1 VNQSE
6 LNEHGNYLADE
17 RKIAAY
23 RAALAETV
31 KSTDLVLDLGAGTGL
46 LGLLACE
53 AGAGS
58 VVAVE
63 QGPIIEYARQIA
75 IDSGFADRITHF
87 RCYSTEL
94 DLATPVNV
102 AVCDQIGGL
111 VHDAG
116 VLSHFA
122 DVRRR
127 LLAPDG
133 LLIPA
138 SFRIHLAPVTF
149 DSGRRAVDFWTS
161 VPAGFETSSVHRV
174 AANTEWR
181 YSISGDTVERLA
193 QGTQM
198 AAFEADHVRQIK
210 GSTSFEVETAG
221 RFDGFVGWFEA
232 QLSPSVTLTNDPWSS
247 DRFRR
252 WWNFYPVT
260 HEIELSPGDRIGAEI
275 NISPARQLVSWTATV
290 DRPGHEQV
298 RSTHSTFLSQ
308 PTDQLTSTGRP
319 IPHNDKVAQMRS
331 VLDQIDGTRTPR
343 EIADRLSEGI
353 GTVFTTSAQLESL
366 IANVAR
372 FIGSTNRPPATS
384 TTEIAHDRGT
394 SSSEVLDPGRVS
406 QDTHGNSSQQF

>member
-1 VNQSE
+1 MNQSE

-17 RKIAAY
+17 RKVAAY

-31 KSTDLVLDLGAGTGL
+31 ESTDVVLDLGAGTGL

-53 AGAGS
+53 AGARS

-75 IDSGFADRITHF
+75 IDSGYADRITHF

-94 DLATPVNV
+94 ELATPVNV

-116 VLSHFA
+116 VLSQFA

-127 LLAPDG
+127 LLVPDG

-138 SFRIHLAPVTF
+138 SFRIYLAPVTF
-149 DSGRRAVDFWTS
+149 ESGRRAVDFWTS

-181 YSISGDTVERLA
+181 YSTSGETVERLA
-193 QGTQM
+193 QGAQM
-198 AAFEADHVRQIK
+198 AAFDADQVRQIK

-252 WWNFYPVT
+252 WWNFYPFT
-260 HEIELSPGDRIGAEI
+260 HEIEVSPGDRIGAEI
-275 NISPARQLVSWTATV
+275 NISPTRQLVSWTATV
-290 DRPGHEQV
+290 DRTGHEQV
-298 RSTHSTFLSQ
+298 RSNHSTFLSQ
-308 PTDQLTSTGRP
+308 PSDQLTATGRP

-343 EIADRLSEGI
+343 EIADRLSEVI
-353 GTVFTTSAQLESL
+353 GTVFTTPAQVESL

-372 FIGSTNRPPATS
+372 FIGSTTGPAGS
-384 TTEIAHDRGT
+384 TTEIAHDRRT

-406 QDTHGNSSQQF
+406 QDTHGHGSQQF